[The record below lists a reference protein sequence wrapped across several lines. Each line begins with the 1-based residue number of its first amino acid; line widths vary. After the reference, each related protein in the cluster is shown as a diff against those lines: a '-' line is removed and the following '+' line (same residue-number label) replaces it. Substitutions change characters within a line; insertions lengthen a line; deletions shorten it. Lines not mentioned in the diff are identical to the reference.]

1 MTSTE
6 IDSRVAELEAKLA
19 FQDDAI
25 EKLNQTIVSQ
35 WALIDRHTRQ
45 IEMLNER
52 LMDAESKVGGTGN
65 EKPPHY

>member
-6 IDSRVAELEAKLA
+6 IDSRVTELEAKLA

-25 EKLNQTIVSQ
+25 EKLNETIVNQ

-52 LMDAESKVGGTGN
+52 LADAEGKVASSAN
-65 EKPPHY
+65 ERPPHY